1 MGMILRIASSR
12 IVGQGDIVGRSGYFS
27 LNLSANSVMRGRLD
41 ARRTLKSLVAD
52 LRTDNNM
59 DEKKMTG
66 LLIGMQ
72 KSLFNF
78 AYSLTMNRDDA
89 QDLLQATSLKVLS
102 NVEKLVHYEN
112 LNGWMYTIMRNIFIN
127 DYHRNVNRRTVYDN
141 EDETIMKSVANG
153 PSDDTPESLYN
164 VKEINK
170 AIDNLS
176 KEYRVPFSL
185 YLAGYKYQEIADEMH
200 LPIGTIKSRIYMTR
214 QQLQSRLRD
223 YHYER

>member
-1 MGMILRIASSR
+1 
-12 IVGQGDIVGRSGYFS
+12 
-27 LNLSANSVMRGRLD
+27 
-41 ARRTLKSLVAD
+41 
-52 LRTDNNM
+52 
-59 DEKKMTG
+59 MTG

-141 EDETIMKSVANG
+141 EDETIMKSVAND

-164 VKEINK
+164 V
-170 AIDNLS
+170 

-214 QQLQSRLRD
+214 QQLQSQLRD

>member
-1 MGMILRIASSR
+1 
-12 IVGQGDIVGRSGYFS
+12 
-27 LNLSANSVMRGRLD
+27 
-41 ARRTLKSLVAD
+41 
-52 LRTDNNM
+52 M

-200 LPIGTIKSRIYMTR
+200 LPIGTIKSRIYLTR